1 MNPESLRDHVH
12 RLLQSESFAV
22 LCTHGAGGAHAS
34 LIAYDLSDDL
44 RRMIFATP
52 LDTKKYRL
60 LQESPHVALLVDNRE
75 RSMDATRLEAITAVG
90 RARIV
95 TDPEERRRLAEQL
108 EQRHAYLQP
117 LLAQDST
124 VIFVV
129 EVTEYEY
136 VTNIQQVQRL
146 RVQ

>member
-1 MNPESLRDHVH
+1 MNSETLRDHLH
-12 RLLQSESFAV
+12 RLLHSESFAV

-34 LIAYDLSDDL
+34 LIAYDLTDDL
-44 RRMIFATP
+44 RQIMFATP

-60 LQESPHVALLVDNRE
+60 LQESPNVALLVDNRE

-90 RARIV
+90 RARV
-95 TDPEERRRLAEQL
+95 VADPEERGLLREQL

-117 LLAQDST
+117 LLAQPTT
-124 VIFVV
+124 VIFAV

-136 VTNIQQVQRL
+136 VTNIQEVQRL
-146 RVQ
+146 AFT